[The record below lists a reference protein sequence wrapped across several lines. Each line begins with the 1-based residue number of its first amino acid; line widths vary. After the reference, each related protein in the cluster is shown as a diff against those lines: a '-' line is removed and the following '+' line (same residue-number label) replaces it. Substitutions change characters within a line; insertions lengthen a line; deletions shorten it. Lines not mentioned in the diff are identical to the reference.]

1 MGLHSITASR
11 AAARRP
17 RFCVAAIRVVCYHAH
32 FDQLYGYGVARK
44 HGTRQRAPE
53 FMFTPP
59 PVDAF
64 HISYRT
70 TPLTTTYGSCFLSRP
85 PADGWLVL
93 IGVTRRQRYVPATM
107 LLAWRPSAARI
118 LFAITNLSTADGP
131 ARDRRPGACPATAAG
146 RAPPLPHATGTN
158 CCDVVLIGD
167 TASASATCSA
177 CPEREGRRK

>member
-1 MGLHSITASR
+1 MSNTPHVLLKGQGPAKCVARAGMRFEKLPRRHPGHSCGQLAPGTRHACGRIRCSRRWAGSARHIDRLMGLHSITASR

-17 RFCVAAIRVVCYHAH
+17 RFCVAAIRVVRYHAH

-85 PADGWLVL
+85 PADGW
-93 IGVTRRQRYVPATM
+93 R
-107 LLAWRPSAARI
+107 
-118 LFAITNLSTADGP
+118 
-131 ARDRRPGACPATAAG
+131 
-146 RAPPLPHATGTN
+146 
-158 CCDVVLIGD
+158 
-167 TASASATCSA
+167 
-177 CPEREGRRK
+177 